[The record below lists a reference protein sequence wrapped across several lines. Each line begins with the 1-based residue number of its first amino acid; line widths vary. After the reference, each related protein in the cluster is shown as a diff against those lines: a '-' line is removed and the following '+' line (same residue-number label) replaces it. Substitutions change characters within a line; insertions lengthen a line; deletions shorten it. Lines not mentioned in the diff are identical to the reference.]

1 MAKQPKLR
9 IIPLGGLGEIGKNMT
24 VFELGND
31 ALILDTGIMFPANDM
46 LGIDYI
52 IPDFK
57 YLTERKDLKI
67 HGILYTHGHEDH
79 VGATQHVVAAFPK
92 VPIWATP
99 LTAGRLRIS
108 KLHCRWV

>member
-1 MAKQPKLR
+1 
-9 IIPLGGLGEIGKNMT
+9 MT

-31 ALILDTGIMFPANDM
+31 AFILDTGIMFPANDM

-79 VGATQHVVAAFPK
+79 VGAAQHVVQAFPK

-99 LTAGRLRIS
+99 LTAGLINV
-108 KLHCRWV
+108 KLAEAQLDKTTTMNVFQAGDIL